1 MGGRAVEY
9 ETSEIGMEKKWQTRT
24 KRGRGEE
31 RELWAEIGGNT
42 ATTLGDYAGEVG

>member
-1 MGGRAVEY
+1 MGVRAVGY
-9 ETSEIGMEKKWQTRT
+9 EISENAKEKKRQTRT
-24 KRGRGEE
+24 KTGRGEE

>member
-1 MGGRAVEY
+1 MGVKAVEY
-9 ETSEIGMEKKWQTRT
+9 ETGENAMEQKWQTKT
-24 KRGRGEE
+24 KKGRGEE